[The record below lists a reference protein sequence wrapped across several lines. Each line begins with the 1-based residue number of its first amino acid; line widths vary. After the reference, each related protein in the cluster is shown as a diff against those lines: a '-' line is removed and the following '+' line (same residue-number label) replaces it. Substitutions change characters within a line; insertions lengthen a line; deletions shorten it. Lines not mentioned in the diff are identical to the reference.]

1 MDPIKRAASIIT
13 GAMQF
18 RDLIVNE
25 TLEPESTKQGPIC
38 SEQYKYLF
46 NATRIPK
53 IPNDITRLSD
63 PETNNHIIVMRKNQF
78 YKVELV
84 QNGIILSTTE
94 IEGYYFILY

>member
-18 RDLIVNE
+18 RDLVVGGN
-25 TLEPESTKQGPIC
+25 LEPESTKQGPIC

-63 PETNNHIIVMRKNQF
+63 PGTNNHIIVMRKNQF
-78 YKVELV
+78 YKLDLV
-84 QNGIILSTTE
+84 QGGTTLSTAE
-94 IEGYYFILY
+94 IEK